1 MLSGGPKNQ
10 MSDKVRAAFLS
21 SVLSIGAMVIAVA
34 YASNA
39 AASEASDT
47 DNAVAEYLDGA
58 TENTRGEDHRQVLK
72 QALTDMLN
80 LPVKKLCEK
89 NYPDFEMHPD
99 AWSISVV
106 LDRYIVPKRRD
117 LTIRDKFFDDLK
129 KPEAQRAIHAWL
141 DDINR
146 EGVASSG
153 PTRPR
158 NTVEDYLNGAER
170 QSETDDQKI
179 VIKQAFV
186 DMLYEPLESL
196 RKKRYP
202 DYQMHPHKWPITEVL
217 YHYFVPDPLITFDSD
232 EFFRDVKKPEAQKVI
247 RKWLDHLD
255 NPDGTNG
262 PAREERP

>member
-1 MLSGGPKNQ
+1 
-10 MSDKVRAAFLS
+10 MSYRFRAIFLS
-21 SVLSIGAMVIAVA
+21 SVLLIACTLFDAA
-34 YASNA
+34 YTRRTI
-39 AASEASDT
+39 ASDSSGT

-72 QALTDMLN
+72 QALTDMLD
-80 LPVKKLCEK
+80 LPVKSLCEK
-89 NYPDFEMHPD
+89 TYPDYEMHPH
-99 AWSISVV
+99 AWSITVI
-106 LDRYIVPKRRD
+106 LERYIDPKRQD
-117 LTIRDKFFDDLK
+117 LKIGDDKFFDDLK
-129 KPEAQRAIHAWL
+129 KPEAQQAIRAWL
-141 DDINR
+141 AEMNR

-158 NTVEDYLNGAER
+158 NTVEDYLNGAEE
-170 QSETDDQKI
+170 QVETDDQEI

-186 DMLYEPLESL
+186 DMRYESVESL

-217 YHYFVPDPLITFDSD
+217 TSYFLPDSPADFDGD
-232 EFFRDVKKPEAQKVI
+232 EFFRDVKKPEAQEVI
-247 RKWLDHLD
+247 QKWLDHMD